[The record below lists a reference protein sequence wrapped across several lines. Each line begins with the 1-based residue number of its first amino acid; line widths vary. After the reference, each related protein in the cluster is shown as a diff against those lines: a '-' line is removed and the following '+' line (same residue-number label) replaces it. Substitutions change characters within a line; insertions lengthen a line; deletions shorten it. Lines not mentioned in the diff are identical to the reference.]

1 VIKLPIRNNK
11 STKEVKPRVFDALID
26 GNDIYLEVKYSKK
39 SSEIIALIDVLKQIE
54 AVRKQQQLK
63 FTTKQ

>member
-1 VIKLPIRNNK
+1 MIKLPIRNNK